1 MKQCCACKT
10 GNPLAMTLFA
20 TPKSAA
26 QNVMPLCD
34 TSKSVAQSVLPLC
47 SISKSTAQYVLPLCA
62 TSKSVAQS
70 VFSLFATQKSNA
82 QSVLPFCA
90 SSQGIMQFF
99 ATKRKI
105 RGSHTLLDEAVPVPA
120 LLPRLIHF
128 EGSKSI
134 HPNQT
139 NETTNTL
146 SRGFILECAERRE
159 RHYGCGWLSNH
170 TKMVNLTLASNCH
183 TSEVSA
189 VATRL
194 VVLYQGMNFSED
206 TFLANAMADFIG
218 LSERI
223 TAAIDR
229 NVYAAYD
236 TEDYNRSQ
244 CLRSFHHLLVGSK
257 GSQHAVVRDSAMAI
271 AEIFKPFG
279 LGILRKSLD
288 EKTGHI
294 NALLTNLGEA
304 SMQQHVANIPGMAEC
319 ISQLRQAQAAF
330 EAKRADFQSRRGI
343 MRNSESATVL
353 KGQIREQLN
362 TVLIPYFQVMD
373 SVKGGSYSEFNTTM
387 REVVASA
394 NVTASLHRRRKKAAV
409 IDETPAEPRQN
420 LDEGGLSA

>member
-1 MKQCCACKT
+1 MVKSDDNKN
-10 GNPLAMTLFA
+10 GNSFAMTVCDGSQNDKAFAMALCDGSQSDKTFA
-20 TPKSAA
+20 TA
-26 QNVMPLCD
+26 VCD
-34 TSKSVAQSVLPLC
+34 TSQNDKA
-47 SISKSTAQYVLPLCA
+47 
-62 TSKSVAQS
+62 
-70 VFSLFATQKSNA
+70 FATA
-82 QSVLPFCA
+82 LCDA
-90 SSQGIMQFF
+90 SQNDKTFAMAVCDASHNLMQFF
-99 ATKRKI
+99 APKRTI
-105 RGSHTLLDEAVPVPA
+105 RGSHMPQCEAVSVPA
-120 LLPRLIHF
+120 LLPRLIHSY
-128 EGSKSI
+128 GITCI
-134 HPNQT
+134 HPKN
-139 NETTNTL
+139 NTIKFKSL
-146 SRGFILECAERRE
+146 SQGFLLEREERRE
-159 RHYGCGWLSNH
+159 RHYGCGWPLFSL
-170 TKMVNLTLASNCH
+170 KMKNVLLASNCH

-206 TFLANAMADFIG
+206 TFLANAMADFID